1 MKTALISFRDT
12 DREYERKAEESLVWA
27 FNAGGIRVDDISVLS
42 VKDDLGFKR
51 RFEELE
57 QAAYTNVII
66 LCSDEVTFD
75 IKGFLA
81 KKLGVNLEENTNARK
96 FIREYN
102 ERTGN
107 TGGMEYA
114 LLPEGSIVIP
124 NFNGVFQ
131 GFLAEGDYTVTLLPN
146 RPEAFGAMCSTYI
159 LPYFEKKYK
168 IRYDKLTLK
177 LFGVKED
184 ELEDVLKKAGKIAK
198 NKLKFN
204 VERNHSDIRLN
215 AVYDNNTPK
224 RLADDAIRFLV
235 SSLKEKIYA
244 EEDTTLQKCLFD
256 LLNLHR
262 KKIAFAESFTAG
274 RVASALIS
282 VPGAS
287 AVVNEGI
294 VAYSNHAKQSRLFV
308 SAETLEKYGAVSTQT
323 SYEMAAGLL
332 RDAETDIAVATTG
345 LAGPKSD
352 DSKKPVGLCFIAVGD
367 RTGLHIHKLNFGG
380 DREEITETAK
390 NTALFF
396 AIAHLR
402 EGGAE

>member
-12 DREYERKAEESLVWA
+12 EQNYERTAEESLVWA

-51 RFEELE
+51 RLDELE
-57 QAAYTNVII
+57 KAAFTNVIV

-81 KKLGVNLEENTNARK
+81 KKLGVSLEENKNARK
-96 FIREYN
+96 FIQEYN
-102 ERTGN
+102 DRTGN
-107 TGGMEYA
+107 AGGSEYA
-114 LLPEGSIVIP
+114 LLPEGSTVIP

-131 GFLAEGDYTVTLLPN
+131 GFLAEGDYTITLLPN

-184 ELEDVLKKAGKIAK
+184 ELEEVLRKTGKMAK

-204 VERNHSDIRLN
+204 VERDHSDVRLN
-215 AVYDNNTPK
+215 VVYDSNTPK
-224 RLADDAIRFLV
+224 MLADDAIRFLV
-235 SSLKEKIYA
+235 SSLKDKIYA
-244 EEDTTLQKCLFD
+244 EEDVGLSKCLFD
-256 LLNLHR
+256 LLSLHR

-274 RVASALIS
+274 RVAASLIS

-287 AVVNEGI
+287 AVVNEGV
-294 VAYSNHAKQSRLFV
+294 VAYSNHAKQTRLGV
-308 SAETLEKYGAVSTQT
+308 RAETLQNYGAVSTQT
-323 SYEMAAGLL
+323 AYEMAAGLL
-332 RDAETDIAVATTG
+332 RDGDTDIAVATTG
-345 LAGPKSD
+345 IAGPKSD
-352 DSKKPVGLCFIAVGD
+352 DTKSPWGCALSPWA
-367 RTGLHIHKLNFGG
+367 
-380 DREEITETAK
+380 TEPGCTYT
-390 NTALFF
+390 N
-396 AIAHLR
+396 
-402 EGGAE
+402 

>member
-12 DREYERKAEESLVWA
+12 EQNYERTAEESLVWA

-51 RFEELE
+51 RLDELE
-57 QAAYTNVII
+57 KAAFTNVIV

-81 KKLGVNLEENTNARK
+81 KKLGVSLEENKNARK
-96 FIREYN
+96 FIQEYN
-102 ERTGN
+102 DRTGN
-107 TGGMEYA
+107 AGGSEYA
-114 LLPEGSIVIP
+114 FQPVGSTVIS

-131 GFLAEGDYTVTLLPN
+131 GFLAEGDYTITLLPN

-184 ELEDVLKKAGKIAK
+184 ELEEVLRKTGKMAK

-204 VERNHSDIRLN
+204 VERDHSDVRLN
-215 AVYDNNTPK
+215 VVYDSNTPK
-224 RLADDAIRFLV
+224 MLADDAIRFLV
-235 SSLKEKIYA
+235 SSLKDKIYA
-244 EEDTTLQKCLFD
+244 EEDVCLSKCLFD
-256 LLNLHR
+256 LLSLHR

-274 RVASALIS
+274 RVAASLIS

-287 AVVNEGI
+287 AVVNEGV
-294 VAYSNHAKQSRLFV
+294 VAYSNHAKQTRLGV
-308 SAETLEKYGAVSTQT
+308 RAETLQNYGAVSTQT
-323 SYEMAAGLL
+323 AYEMAAGLL
-332 RDAETDIAVATTG
+332 RDGDTDIAVATTG
-345 LAGPKSD
+345 IAGPKSD
-352 DSKKPVGLCFIAVGD
+352 DTKKPVGLCFIAVGD
-367 RTGLHIHKLNFGG
+367 RAGLHIHKLNFAG

-396 AIAHLR
+396 ALTHLR
-402 EGGAE
+402 AGGSE